1 MEPHG
6 HSGPTALSGRRL
18 ARWEFQLVP
27 ISTRSRRIVLAG
39 AVALVLSTRRGQAHA
54 ILEASEPNSGDK
66 VRAGSIALK
75 LRFNSRID
83 RTRSRLTLSRSDQ
96 TKTTP
101 PIDPDGPPDLLT
113 STVTLVPGAY
123 VLRWQVLAVDGHIT
137 RGDVPFTVTEP

>member
-1 MEPHG
+1 M
-6 HSGPTALSGRRL
+6 
-18 ARWEFQLVP
+18 P

-39 AVALVLSTRRGQAHA
+39 AIALVVSTRQGHAHA
-54 ILEASEPNSGDK
+54 ILEASEPNAGDK
-66 VRAGSIALK
+66 VPSGPIALK

-83 RTRSRLTLSRSDQ
+83 RTRSRVTLTRSDQ

-101 PIDPDGPPDLLT
+101 PIDPEGPPDLLT
-113 STVTLVPGAY
+113 TTVTLLPGAY